1 MADIETSYENAKT
14 WVKNKAE
21 QIVPASVLRAARA
34 HGLYPQIAWQEV
46 IELDPVT
53 TKNPQA
59 NSIIKDALNQWQS
72 TNAAQELFSEL
83 KDRQAQLPPNPQW
96 QQTSAPQVL
105 SPQQQQTY
113 MQDQSRILAR
123 RTEPTKIFLHVRTPE
138 DPSMFTAVEAG
149 AYHASSHIIAL
160 NPPMIAAPHNAA
172 PKLVNGNKTVLN
184 ESIIEVLQHETRHAS
199 DRLNYRLGGSD
210 NAPVIYT
217 TECMEKRGVEAEQAL
232 QHELKLPVRYAYDDP
247 IYKLENARMD
257 GVSNQLHRNT
267 PLTAQAYQDLKTQLM
282 TFVHNDV
289 IGCSA
294 EPVSLEPRKTDADV
308 EKAAV
313 NAMQAYGLHVSDIN
327 IIMPSATPAP
337 AQSQQRKGKAK

>member
-1 MADIETSYENAKT
+1 MADIETLYNNAKT

-21 QIVPASVLRAARA
+21 QIVPASVLQAARER
-34 HGLYPQIAWQEV
+34 GLYPQIAWQEV

-53 TKNPQA
+53 AKNPQS
-59 NSIIKDALNQWQS
+59 NSIIKDSLNQWQS
-72 TNAAQELFSEL
+72 TNAAQELFAEL
-83 KDRQAQLPPNPQW
+83 KERQAQLPPNPQW

-138 DPSMFTAVEAG
+138 DPSMFTAVESGTYHG
-149 AYHASSHIIAL
+149 ASHSITL
-160 NPPMIAAPHNAA
+160 NPPMIAAPHNTV

-199 DRLNYRLGGSD
+199 DKLNYRLGGSD
-210 NAPVIYT
+210 SAPVIYT
-217 TECMEKRGVEAEQAL
+217 KACMEKRGIEAEQAL
-232 QHELKLPVRYAYDDP
+232 QKELKLPMRYAYADP
-247 IYKLENARMD
+247 ILKLENARMD

-267 PLTAQAYQDLKTQLM
+267 PLTAQAYQDLKTKLM
-282 TFVHNDV
+282 TIVHNDV
-289 IGCSA
+289 IGCTA

-308 EKAAV
+308 EKAAL
-313 NAMQAYGLHVSDIN
+313 NTMQEYGLHVSDIN
-327 IIMPSATPAP
+327 IIMPSATPASAKP
-337 AQSQQRKGKAK
+337 AQRKGNGK